1 MQLEQIRTRMQHQ
14 AAMIQALVAGVDAEQ
29 ARWKPY
35 ADSWSMLEVMC
46 HLVDEERE
54 DFRTRLDHILTQAEG
69 MPPGIDPQGWVMSRG
84 YNQRD
89 FSEMVRQFAG
99 EREKSITYLSRLEN
113 PDWDLSISG
122 PWGTIHAGDML
133 LAWANH
139 DLLHLRQL
147 VELQWAYAGTTLAP
161 YSRDYAGEW

>member
-1 MQLEQIRTRMQHQ
+1 
-14 AAMIQALVAGVDAEQ
+14 MIQAVLAGVDAEQ
-29 ARWKPY
+29 ARWKPD
-35 ADSWSMLEVMC
+35 ADSWSILEVVC

-54 DFRTRLDHILTQAEG
+54 DFRTRLDHILMQAEG
-69 MPPGIDPQGWVMSRG
+69 MPPGIDPQGWVTERG

-89 FSEMVRQFAG
+89 FAEMVRQFAD
-99 EREKSITYLSRLEN
+99 EREKSIMYLSKLDN
-113 PDWDLSISG
+113 PNWDNSITG

-133 LAWANH
+133 LAWVNH

-147 VELQWAYAGTTLAP
+147 VELQWAYAGTTFAP